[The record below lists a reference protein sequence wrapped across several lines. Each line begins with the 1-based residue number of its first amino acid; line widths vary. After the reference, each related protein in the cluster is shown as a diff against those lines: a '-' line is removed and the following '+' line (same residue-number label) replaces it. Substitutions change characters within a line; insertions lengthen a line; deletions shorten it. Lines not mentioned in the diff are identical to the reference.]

1 MGEERTGLGK
11 VRDSLMWLHYRDEKG
26 KIYCIIDL
34 KLGPEGEPIVIGTYG
49 LDTCYEPV
57 KIPMKRF
64 LMHRFVEE
72 SELVEKVQTP
82 AQKPTQ
88 AQLANAYIRGEW
100 DY

>member
-1 MGEERTGLGK
+1 
-11 VRDSLMWLHYRDEKG
+11 
-26 KIYCIIDL
+26 
-34 KLGPEGEPIVIGTYG
+34 
-49 LDTCYEPV
+49 
-57 KIPMKRF
+57 MKRF